1 MANFLKTHGLRPL
14 SIIPPTPQEGK
25 DLKYP
30 PSLTAFKAAAVTP
43 FNLINL
49 KDLGDQR
56 WQCELKNALP
66 QGSVPDAL
74 AQANRNSLFLPHP
87 STADHDT

>member
-1 MANFLKTHGLRPL
+1 MANSLKTHGLRPL

-30 PSLTAFKAAAVTP
+30 PSLTAFKATVVTP

-56 WQCELKNALP
+56 WQCELMNDLP
-66 QGSVPDAL
+66 QGSVPDAI
-74 AQANRNSLFLPHP
+74 ARANGNSLFFP
-87 STADHDT
+87 SPSIADHDT